1 MAHIF
6 EEFMK
11 KAFYII
17 CLFFISTLFAEEF
30 CNGEFWYEINKN
42 DEVIIFEYMSKKGFV
57 QIPSEI
63 DGKKVKGIRNTTFER
78 TNFISSV
85 TIPDSVEL
93 IESGVFMR
101 CNALIGVTVSDKNEN
116 FEIVD
121 DVLYNKKEKSV
132 VSCFSTKAN
141 IVIPYG
147 IEKIGNK
154 AFAYCDSLVSLTI
167 PDTVVEIGDEAF
179 VFCKAI
185 SVINIPNFI
194 NKIGAF
200 AFNHCKSLK
209 TLTMPNTVNVIGDG
223 VFAGC
228 SLLKNVDFSED
239 NENFVII
246 DNILYNKTERTVV
259 SCFSDKKNIVIPAG
273 IERICKK
280 AFAYCDSIYSVS
292 IPNSVK
298 LIDDSAFFQ
307 CKSLV
312 AVKIP
317 YSVTKLGD
325 EAFASCKLLSSIYV
339 PDSVITIGN
348 NVFNDYNL
356 KFFVVHCGLESCA
369 EEYCKKNNI
378 KYSIVP
384 NWLKK

>member
-1 MAHIF
+1 
-6 EEFMK
+6 MK
-11 KAFYII
+11 KLIAI
-17 CLFFISTLFAEEF
+17 LLVVSVLFAFASCGGNETEGNINNNDVVENNDNNQQNIEN
-30 CNGEFWYEINKN
+30 NGVVNNKPDVPAELTADFVKSYPVTDASQFEVSETPDGIAISNYTGLDEIVVIPEEINGKP
-42 DEVIIFEYMSKKGFV
+42 VIEIQTRAFV
-57 QIPSEI
+57 
-63 DGKKVKGIRNTTFER
+63 
-78 TNFISSV
+78 
-85 TIPDSVEL
+85 
-93 IESGVFMR
+93 M
-101 CNALIGVTVSDKNEN
+101 
-116 FEIVD
+116 
-121 DVLYNKKEKSV
+121 
-132 VSCFSTKAN
+132 
-141 IVIPYG
+141 
-147 IEKIGNK
+147 
-154 AFAYCDSLVSLTI
+154 CDSLKAVKLSDSI
-167 PDTVVEIGDEAF
+167 KEIGDEAF

-209 TLTMPNTVNVIGDG
+209 TLTMPNTVNEIGDG

-228 SLLKNVDFSED
+228 SLLKDVDFSED

-307 CKSLV
+307 CKSLA

-369 EEYCKKNNI
+369 EQYCKKI
-378 KYSIVP
+378 I
-384 NWLKK
+384 

>member
-1 MAHIF
+1 
-6 EEFMK
+6 MK

-147 IEKIGNK
+147 IEKIGNM
-154 AFAYCDSLVSLTI
+154 AFSKCEAILSVNI
-167 PDTVVEIGDEAF
+167 PDTVTEILPAAF
-179 VFCKAI
+179 SNCSKLI
-185 SVINIPNFI
+185 TINIPDSV
-194 NKIGAF
+194 K
-200 AFNHCKSLK
+200 K
-209 TLTMPNTVNVIGDG
+209 IGDG
-223 VFAGC
+223 VFFGC
-228 SLLKNVDFSED
+228 TSLE
-239 NENFVII
+239 EI
-246 DNILYNKTERTVV
+246 
-259 SCFSDKKNIVIPAG
+259 
-273 IERICKK
+273 
-280 AFAYCDSIYSVS
+280 SIS
-292 IPNSVK
+292 NSVE
-298 LIDDSAFFQ
+298 
-307 CKSLV
+307 V
-312 AVKIP
+312 
-317 YSVTKLGD
+317 
-325 EAFASCKLLSSIYV
+325 
-339 PDSVITIGN
+339 IGN
-348 NVFNDYNL
+348 GVFA
-356 KFFVVHCGLESCA
+356 G
-369 EEYCKKNNI
+369 
-378 KYSIVP
+378 
-384 NWLKK
+384 

>member
-1 MAHIF
+1 
-6 EEFMK
+6 MK
-11 KAFYII
+11 KALYII
-17 CLFFISTLFAEEF
+17 CLFFVSVLFAEEF
-30 CNGEFWYEINKN
+30 SYGDFLYKINEN
-42 DEVIIFEYMSKKGFV
+42 DEVILTKCKITNGFV

-63 DGKKVKGIRNTTFER
+63 NGKKVTTIENDIFKYG
-78 TNFISSV
+78 NYISSIE
-85 TIPDSVEL
+85 IPDSVEK
-93 IESGVFMR
+93 IYSGVFST
-101 CNALIGVTVSDKNEN
+101 CQSLVSVTLSENNEN
-116 FEIVD
+116 FAIID
-121 DVLYNKKEKSV
+121 NILYNKKEKSV
-132 VSCFSTKAN
+132 VSCFSTNAN

-147 IEKIGNK
+147 IERIGNK

-209 TLTMPNTVNVIGDG
+209 TLTMPNTVNEIGDG

-369 EEYCKKNNI
+369 EQYCKKNNI

>member
-11 KAFYII
+11 KTFYII

-147 IEKIGNK
+147 IEKIGNM
-154 AFAYCDSLVSLTI
+154 AFSKCEAILSVNI
-167 PDTVVEIGDEAF
+167 PDTVTEILPAAF
-179 VFCKAI
+179 SNCSKLI
-185 SVINIPNFI
+185 TINIPDSVK
-194 NKIGAF
+194 KIGEGVF
-200 AFNHCKSLK
+200 WGCTSLEEISIS
-209 TLTMPNTVNVIGDG
+209 NSVEVIGNG

-228 SLLKNVDFSED
+228 DSLKNVNIPED
-239 NENFVII
+239 NEKYVVL
-246 DNILYNKTERTVV
+246 DNILYNKKEKSLL
-259 SCFSDKKNIVIPAG
+259 SCFSRKKNIVIPYG
-273 IERICKK
+273 IEKIESS
-280 AFAYCDSIYSVS
+280 AFEYCTSIIGVD
-292 IPNSVK
+292 IPSSVK
-298 LIDDSAFFQ
+298 IIGSMSFFGCYSLSAI
-307 CKSLV
+307 
-312 AVKIP
+312 AI
-317 YSVTKLGD
+317 
-325 EAFASCKLLSSIYV
+325 
-339 PDSVITIGN
+339 PDSVELIEYWAFGLCKALASFYVYHSVPCIEEKI
-348 NVFNDYNL
+348 FLDNDYV
-356 KFFVVHCGLESCA
+356 VVHCNEGTSVEK
-369 EEYCKKNNI
+369 YCKENNI
-378 KYSIVP
+378 KYSITP
-384 NWLKK
+384 EWLK

>member
-1 MAHIF
+1 
-6 EEFMK
+6 MK
-11 KAFYII
+11 KALYII
-17 CLFFISTLFAEEF
+17 CLFFVSVLFAEEF
-30 CNGEFWYEINKN
+30 SYGDFLYKINEN
-42 DEVIIFEYMSKKGFV
+42 DEVILTKCKITNGFV

-63 DGKKVKGIRNTTFER
+63 NGKKVTTIENDIFKYD
-78 TNFISSV
+78 NYISSIE
-85 TIPDSVEL
+85 IPDSVEK
-93 IESGVFMR
+93 IYSGVFST
-101 CNALIGVTVSDKNEN
+101 CQSLVSVTLSENNEN
-116 FEIVD
+116 FAIID
-121 DVLYNKKEKSV
+121 NILYNKKEKSV
-132 VSCFSTKAN
+132 VSCFSTNAN

-147 IEKIGNK
+147 IERIGNK

-369 EEYCKKNNI
+369 EQYCKKNNI

>member
-1 MAHIF
+1 
-6 EEFMK
+6 MK

-101 CNALIGVTVSDKNEN
+101 CNALIGVTVSDRNEN

-132 VSCFSTKAN
+132 VSCFSTKEN
-141 IVIPYG
+141 IVISYG

-246 DNILYNKTERTVV
+246 DNPRNQPWKSAKNRMKDITGKDAPNLLVDQEIINILSAYIKLCKERNNTNHSGGENQDINRIKTMLDEFIANYRDLIVRETSCDFMENEVINDVV
-259 SCFSDKKNIVIPAG
+259 QI
-273 IERICKK
+273 
-280 AFAYCDSIYSVS
+280 
-292 IPNSVK
+292 
-298 LIDDSAFFQ
+298 
-307 CKSLV
+307 
-312 AVKIP
+312 
-317 YSVTKLGD
+317 
-325 EAFASCKLLSSIYV
+325 
-339 PDSVITIGN
+339 
-348 NVFNDYNL
+348 
-356 KFFVVHCGLESCA
+356 
-369 EEYCKKNNI
+369 
-378 KYSIVP
+378 
-384 NWLKK
+384 